1 MEMAISKEE
10 AKAYDRGIYATFL
23 GAFLVLFQIGIYFV
37 YIPWNA
43 ERLQITEAEI
53 GIGLFAFGLLN
64 LIGNQTSG
72 RLIVPRIGTKNS
84 IVIGLLGIAYCP
96 LILNLAPSYQ
106 WFLIA
111 FMPFGFF
118 VGLFSPSSQSQI
130 SMIESKT
137 SRVLTPLYHAA
148 FSFGSL
154 VGAFSAFFT
163 IRYVD
168 SPILIFSITGTALIV
183 GALLINKFG
192 LDKSFENLEKTP
204 KFKLP
209 KNSILVFGILM
220 MLNYAT
226 MGIILDWSAL
236 WLTKDLLVPLYL
248 GGAIIFAFNIGEISA
263 RLIASK
269 MIKKALYSHFARFW
283 MDSIQ
288 EVRVGNDGRD
298 TNKLRLYKTFKGSF
312 HSEPYI
318 NLVQNRNQRSSL
330 SRLRISAHHLG
341 IEVGRWSGIPANRRY
356 CNYCQYS
363 GTSTV
368 SVDDEIHF
376 LSDCPTFLL
385 LPVIGTRRPIFIF
398 SSDTANVKNN

>member
-1 MEMAISKEE
+1 MEQAISKEE
-10 AKAYDRGIYATFL
+10 TKAYDRGIYATFL

-53 GIGLFAFGLLN
+53 GLGLFAFGLLN
-64 LIGNQTSG
+64 LIGNQVSG
-72 RLIVPRIGTKNS
+72 RLIVPKIGTKNS

-96 LILNLAPSYQ
+96 LLLILAPSYH

-163 IRYVD
+163 IRYIE
-168 SPILIFSITGTALIV
+168 SPVLIFSITGTMLIL
-183 GALLINKFG
+183 GAFLINKFG
-192 LDKSFENLEKTP
+192 LDKSYENLEKTP

-209 KNSILVFGILM
+209 KNSILAFGILM

-269 MIKKALYSHFARFW
+269 MIKKAGEKVVGGYLSIAAGLVMFA
-283 MDSIQ
+283 SILTSNFYII
-288 EVRVGNDGRD
+288 VFGMLLFGFGTANFIAIIFRLAIRVTD
-298 TNKLRLYKTFKGSF
+298 
-312 HSEPYI
+312 EPI
-318 NLVQNRNQRSSL
+318 NLTGANL
-330 SRLRISAHHLG
+330 ITLG
-341 IEVGRWSGIPANRRY
+341 FSG
-356 CNYCQYS
+356 
-363 GTSTV
+363 
-368 SVDDEIHF
+368 
-376 LSDCPTFLL
+376 
-385 LPVIGTRRPIFIF
+385 FIF
-398 SSDTANVKNN
+398 GPALVGYLAEYLSLTFNMYLLSVVWGLNGVALIIMMKRINSNA

>member
-1 MEMAISKEE
+1 MEQAISIEE
-10 AKAYDRGIYATFL
+10 TKAYDRGIYATFL

-53 GIGLFAFGLLN
+53 GLGLFAFGLLN
-64 LIGNQTSG
+64 LIGNQVSG
-72 RLIVPRIGTKNS
+72 RLIVPKIGTKNS

-96 LILNLAPSYQ
+96 LLLILAPSYH

-163 IRYVD
+163 IRYIE
-168 SPILIFSITGTALIV
+168 SPVLIFSITGTMLIL
-183 GALLINKFG
+183 GAFLINKFG
-192 LDKSFENLEKTP
+192 LDKSYENLEKTP

-209 KNSILVFGILM
+209 KNSILAFGILM

-269 MIKKALYSHFARFW
+269 MIKKAGEKVVGGYLSIAAGLVMFA
-283 MDSIQ
+283 SILTSNFYII
-288 EVRVGNDGRD
+288 VFGMLLFGFGTANFIAIIFRLAIRVTD
-298 TNKLRLYKTFKGSF
+298 
-312 HSEPYI
+312 EPI
-318 NLVQNRNQRSSL
+318 NLTGANL
-330 SRLRISAHHLG
+330 ITLG
-341 IEVGRWSGIPANRRY
+341 FSG
-356 CNYCQYS
+356 
-363 GTSTV
+363 
-368 SVDDEIHF
+368 
-376 LSDCPTFLL
+376 
-385 LPVIGTRRPIFIF
+385 FIF
-398 SSDTANVKNN
+398 GPALVGYLAEYLSLTFNMYLLSVVWGLNGVALIIMMKRINSNA

>member
-1 MEMAISKEE
+1 VEQVISKEE
-10 AKAYDRGIYATFL
+10 TKAYDRGIYATFL

-53 GIGLFAFGLLN
+53 GLGLFAFGLLN
-64 LIGNQTSG
+64 LIGNQVSG
-72 RLIVPRIGTKNS
+72 RLIVPKIGTKNS

-96 LILNLAPSYQ
+96 LLLILAPSYH

-163 IRYVD
+163 IRYIE
-168 SPILIFSITGTALIV
+168 SPVLIFSITGTMLIL
-183 GALLINKFG
+183 GAFLINRFG
-192 LDKSFENLEKTP
+192 LDKSYENLEKTP

-209 KNSILVFGILM
+209 KNSILAFGILM

-269 MIKKALYSHFARFW
+269 MIKKAGEKVVGGYLSIAAGLVMFA
-283 MDSIQ
+283 SILTSNFYII
-288 EVRVGNDGRD
+288 VFGMLLFGFGTANFIAIIFRLAIRVTD
-298 TNKLRLYKTFKGSF
+298 
-312 HSEPYI
+312 EPI
-318 NLVQNRNQRSSL
+318 NLTVANL
-330 SRLRISAHHLG
+330 ITLG
-341 IEVGRWSGIPANRRY
+341 FSG
-356 CNYCQYS
+356 
-363 GTSTV
+363 
-368 SVDDEIHF
+368 
-376 LSDCPTFLL
+376 
-385 LPVIGTRRPIFIF
+385 FIF
-398 SSDTANVKNN
+398 GPALVGYLAEYLSLTFNMYLLSVVWGLNGVALIIMMKRINSNA

>member
-1 MEMAISKEE
+1 MEQAISKEE
-10 AKAYDRGIYATFL
+10 TKAYDRGIYATFL

-53 GIGLFAFGLLN
+53 GLGLFAFGLLN
-64 LIGNQTSG
+64 LIGNQVSG
-72 RLIVPRIGTKNS
+72 RLIVPKIGTKNS

-96 LILNLAPSYQ
+96 LLLILAPSYH

-163 IRYVD
+163 IRYIE
-168 SPILIFSITGTALIV
+168 SPVLIFSITGTMLIL
-183 GALLINKFG
+183 GAFLINKFG
-192 LDKSFENLEKTP
+192 LDKSYENLEKTP

-209 KNSILVFGILM
+209 KNSILAFGILM

-269 MIKKALYSHFARFW
+269 MIKKAGEKVVGGYLSIAAGLVMFA
-283 MDSIQ
+283 SILTSNFYII
-288 EVRVGNDGRD
+288 VFGMLLFGFGTANFIAIIFRLAIRVTD
-298 TNKLRLYKTFKGSF
+298 
-312 HSEPYI
+312 EPI
-318 NLVQNRNQRSSL
+318 NLTVANL
-330 SRLRISAHHLG
+330 ITLG
-341 IEVGRWSGIPANRRY
+341 FSG
-356 CNYCQYS
+356 
-363 GTSTV
+363 
-368 SVDDEIHF
+368 
-376 LSDCPTFLL
+376 
-385 LPVIGTRRPIFIF
+385 FIF
-398 SSDTANVKNN
+398 GPALVGYLAEYLSLTFNMYLLSVVWGLNGVALIIMMKRINANA

>member
-1 MEMAISKEE
+1 MDQAISLEQS
-10 AKAYDRGIYATFL
+10 KAYDNGVYATFL

-53 GIGLFAFGLLN
+53 GMGLFAFGILN
-64 LIGNQTSG
+64 LIGNQISG
-72 RLIVPRIGTKNS
+72 RLIVPKIGTKNS

-96 LILNLAPSYQ
+96 LLLILSPNYY
-106 WFLIA
+106 WFLIS

-137 SRVLTPLYHAA
+137 SRILTPLYHAA

-154 VGAFSAFFT
+154 MGAFSAFFT
-163 IRYVD
+163 IRYID
-168 SPILIFSITGTALIV
+168 NPILIFSVTGTFLVIGAILIY
-183 GALLINKFG
+183 KFG
-192 LDKSFENLEKTP
+192 LNKSFETLEKTP

-209 KNSILVFGILM
+209 KKAILIFGILM

-248 GGAIIFAFNIGEISA
+248 GGAVIFAFNIGEISA

-269 MIKKALYSHFARFW
+269 MI
-283 MDSIQ
+283 
-288 EVRVGNDGRD
+288 N
-298 TNKLRLYKTFKGSF
+298 KGSEKLVGGYLSIAAGVILF
-312 HSEPYI
+312 FSILTSNFYIIVFGMLLFGFGTANFIAIIFRLAIRITDEPI
-318 NLVQNRNQRSSL
+318 GLTVANL
-330 SRLRISAHHLG
+330 ITLG
-341 IEVGRWSGIPANRRY
+341 FAGFIFGPALVGYLA
-356 CNYCQYS
+356 
-363 GTSTV
+363 
-368 SVDDEIHF
+368 EF
-376 LSDCPTFLL
+376 LSLTFNMYLL
-385 LPVIGTRRPIFIF
+385 SVVWGLNGAALLVMMRRVN
-398 SSDTANVKNN
+398 SGN

>member
-1 MEMAISKEE
+1 MDQTITSEQSK
-10 AKAYDRGIYATFL
+10 AFHKGVYATFL

-53 GIGLFAFGLLN
+53 GIGLLVFGLLN

-72 RLIVPRIGTKNS
+72 RLVVPRIGTKNS

-96 LILNLAPSYQ
+96 LLLILSPNYY

-137 SRVLTPLYHAA
+137 KRILTPLYHAA

-154 VGAFSAFFT
+154 MGAFSAFFT
-163 IRYVD
+163 IKYIE
-168 SPILIFSITGTALIV
+168 SPVLIFSITGTALMI
-183 GALLINKFG
+183 GALVIYKFG
-192 LDKSFENLEKTP
+192 LNKSYENLEKTP

-209 KNSILVFGILM
+209 NKSILIFGILM

-248 GGAIIFAFNIGEISA
+248 GGAIIFAFNIGEIFA

-269 MIKKALYSHFARFW
+269 MINRLSEKLVGGYLSIAAGVVLFISILTSNFYVIVFGMLLFGFGTANFIAIIFRLAIRITDEPIGLTVANLITLGFAGFIFGPAL
-283 MDSIQ
+283 
-288 EVRVGNDGRD
+288 VGY
-298 TNKLRLYKTFKGSF
+298 LA
-312 HSEPYI
+312 E
-318 NLVQNRNQRSSL
+318 
-330 SRLRISAHHLG
+330 
-341 IEVGRWSGIPANRRY
+341 
-356 CNYCQYS
+356 
-363 GTSTV
+363 
-368 SVDDEIHF
+368 F
-376 LSDCPTFLL
+376 LSLTFNMYLL
-385 LPVIGTRRPIFIF
+385 SVVWGLNGVALLVMMQRIN
-398 SSDTANVKNN
+398 SSN